1 MTKSAVVEVR
11 NIRYRYSDFTAVDGI
26 SFDVHRGQVLAL
38 LGTNGAGKT
47 TTIDLLI
54 GFRAPDEGTVRLFG
68 VDPHEQRSSIA
79 ARIGVVLQEAGF
91 FEGLTVAE
99 TVDAWRRFFP
109 RAHSRA
115 DTLDLV
121 DLADRARTTVGKLSG
136 GERRRLDL
144 ALGLLGHPEL
154 IFLDE
159 PTTGLDPQAR
169 RRVWALL
176 RDLVAKGT
184 TVILT
189 THYMEEA
196 EFLADHVLIME
207 RGRIAREGNMAE
219 VIGGGVSQISFLKQE
234 NLDLADLPISVAS
247 TAHDRGDRLSITT
260 NDPQRL
266 LQELLTWA
274 NNKGLTLTGL
284 EVTGGSLEDV
294 FLGLASTEGNDR

>member
-1 MTKSAVVEVR
+1 MSKSAVVEVR
-11 NIRYRYSDFTAVDGI
+11 DIRYRYGDFAAVDGL
-26 SFDVHRGQVLAL
+26 SFDVMRGQVLAL

-54 GFRAPDEGTVRLFG
+54 GFRAPNEGTVRLFG
-68 VDPHEQRSSIA
+68 VDPHQRRSLIA
-79 ARIGVVLQEAGF
+79 SRIGVILQEAGF

-109 RAHSRA
+109 RARSRVQA
-115 DTLDLV
+115 LDMV
-121 DLADRARTTVGKLSG
+121 DLTDRARTTVGKLSG

-176 RDLVAKGT
+176 RDLVAQGT

-196 EFLADHVLIME
+196 EFLADQVLIME
-207 RGRIAREGNMAE
+207 HGRIAREGNMAE
-219 VIGGGVSQISFLKQE
+219 VIGHGTNQISFLKPE
-234 NLDLADLPISVAS
+234 SLDLADLPVSVTAM
-247 TAHDRGDRLSITT
+247 AHDRGDRISVTT
-260 NDPQRL
+260 NDPQRV

-274 NNKGLTLTGL
+274 NKKGLALAGL

-294 FLGLASTEGNDR
+294 FLGLASTEGND